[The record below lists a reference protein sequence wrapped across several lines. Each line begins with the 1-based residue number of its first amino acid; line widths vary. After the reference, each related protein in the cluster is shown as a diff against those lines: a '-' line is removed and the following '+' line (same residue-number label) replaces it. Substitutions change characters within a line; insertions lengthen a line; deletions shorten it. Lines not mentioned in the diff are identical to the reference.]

1 MYQRSIVATLSQRM
15 SEPRRFLQILI
26 GPRQTGKTTAVTHIS
41 TERWGSTASRL
52 IGYVHSGIKRGP
64 W

>member
-26 GPRQTGKTTAVTHIS
+26 GPRQTGKTTAVTQALKQIDIPYLYREVGEH
-41 TERWGSTASRL
+41 GGVA
-52 IGYVHSGIKRGP
+52 
-64 W
+64 